1 MRNILVGIL
10 GTILIILLIIFN
22 YKTTSYFKDKNRIA
36 NKLQSLKTYELEL
49 NYEILKITN
58 QAYTNLDNIHKTEL
72 NINKV
77 LEKLENNR
85 DIKQNSNLYKYLKE
99 YRKSIFQKIEAIY
112 RCETNYIP
120 ISNASIYLTKLLG
133 EHEKYD
139 EGEYDEYFAK
149 VLSNIFLYEKTLDDT
164 FLSNINKNIDM
175 INKIKL
181 SKKGKKFNYI
191 FNKNLNIILSYSPT
205 YKFYLNRVLNS
216 DSSEKLRRLKK
227 EFLVVTN
234 KKLKII
240 TIVSFLLIGFVIFVG
255 VLIIYLFYKID
266 EENELLEKLSI
277 TDELTELYNRRK
289 FEEDVKKL
297 ENPILL
303 LVNIDR
309 FKYYNELYGTQVG
322 DFILKET
329 SKILKILTINLDISL
344 YRLGA
349 DDFGILGE
357 KNKLDS
363 EKIAKAIIDYFK
375 NNIIEFESLEFYISV
390 SIGISDIMPLF
401 ETADIALK
409 EIKKDSSRYYRFY
422 KKDEKYFENIKSNMY
437 RLKVLKEAIKND
449 NIIPYFQP
457 IFDNKSKKIV
467 KYEVLARVKNGD
479 KIESIY
485 PYLNIAKENKL
496 YKFITKAIYQKSF
509 ERFKNSDVE
518 FSLNISI
525 ADLNETETMKVI
537 DELFNKYPKIL
548 KNLTFEILEDD
559 AIKNYEI
566 LKKFIVYVK
575 SKGCKIALD
584 DFGSGYSNFA
594 HVLNLDIDF
603 LKIDGSLIKFLP
615 EDERMQVI
623 VETIVQFAKKIG
635 IKTIAEFVAS
645 EEIYEKV
652 KELNIDCSQG
662 FYLGEPSDKL
672 VGE

>member
-1 MRNILVGIL
+1 
-10 GTILIILLIIFN
+10 
-22 YKTTSYFKDKNRIA
+22 
-36 NKLQSLKTYELEL
+36 
-49 NYEILKITN
+49 
-58 QAYTNLDNIHKTEL
+58 
-72 NINKV
+72 
-77 LEKLENNR
+77 
-85 DIKQNSNLYKYLKE
+85 
-99 YRKSIFQKIEAIY
+99 
-112 RCETNYIP
+112 
-120 ISNASIYLTKLLG
+120 
-133 EHEKYD
+133 
-139 EGEYDEYFAK
+139 
-149 VLSNIFLYEKTLDDT
+149 
-164 FLSNINKNIDM
+164 
-175 INKIKL
+175 
-181 SKKGKKFNYI
+181 
-191 FNKNLNIILSYSPT
+191 
-205 YKFYLNRVLNS
+205 
-216 DSSEKLRRLKK
+216 
-227 EFLVVTN
+227 
-234 KKLKII
+234 
-240 TIVSFLLIGFVIFVG
+240 
-255 VLIIYLFYKID
+255 
-266 EENELLEKLSI
+266 
-277 TDELTELYNRRK
+277 
-289 FEEDVKKL
+289 
-297 ENPILL
+297 
-303 LVNIDR
+303 
-309 FKYYNELYGTQVG
+309 
-322 DFILKET
+322 
-329 SKILKILTINLDISL
+329 
-344 YRLGA
+344 
-349 DDFGILGE
+349 
-357 KNKLDS
+357 
-363 EKIAKAIIDYFK
+363 
-375 NNIIEFESLEFYISV
+375 
-390 SIGISDIMPLF
+390 
-401 ETADIALK
+401 
-409 EIKKDSSRYYRFY
+409 
-422 KKDEKYFENIKSNMY
+422 IKSNMY